1 MPKMKVIRP
10 TEEIKKELAELEE
23 NIQTAAASI
32 KEMKTTRRTLRKELE
47 LAQAK
52 EAEEKQLR
60 KLGVDES
67 TIETLRTHDW
77 AIFNSD
83 RRYYQR
89 MQEAGTYLDGVA
101 DDTQQP
107 EIKTVEDFLNSIE
120 NQQLYQILIKVD
132 KLTLQI
138 ALLKIQGYSTRE
150 IAHSLNITEKAIYR
164 RMDRLKEKLKKF

>member
-1 MPKMKVIRP
+1 MPKIKVIRP

-89 MQEAGTYLDGVA
+89 MQDRKSTR
-101 DDTQQP
+101 
-107 EIKTVEDFLNSIE
+107 LNSSH
-120 NQQLYQILIKVD
+120 
-132 KLTLQI
+132 T
-138 ALLKIQGYSTRE
+138 
-150 IAHSLNITEKAIYR
+150 
-164 RMDRLKEKLKKF
+164 